1 MEGNIL
7 QEVQSDEVRTV
18 IAEEGHEYQDSQN

>member
-18 IAEEGHEYQDSQN
+18 IAEEGHEY